1 MGKKGKANKKK
12 GNTKT
17 ATAAAGDENIAVTSK
32 KALFEEPKKA
42 SPTTLKESVMQNT
55 AAEEKKKEAP
65 KTEAKE
71 EIKAEETQTELK
83 EEPQTERKEDGH
95 SSIDDWFAK
104 QRRQLVT
111 ITEQPKAAAQGAADR
126 RKLTDGLDSS
136 SQLTDASFVH
146 DVNASTSF
154 DLWLERQKK
163 ELSTMVGTVET
174 LASPVKMED
183 WEATLAKKSSDSLE
197 KWKASLVDEPVSK
210 TKVSIEVDQTHK
222 EAVQEL
228 ERSLEKMATASTNH
242 LDRIQ
247 ANEQSLEVSHIEKMM
262 NLQFSMED
270 RLYGTKYEE

>member
-12 GNTKT
+12 GSTKT

-32 KALFEEPKKA
+32 KASEEPKKA
-42 SPTTLKESVMQNT
+42 SPTTLKESVMQNA
-55 AAEEKKKEAP
+55 AAEEKEKEAP

-71 EIKAEETQTELK
+71 EIKAEDTQTEVK
-83 EEPQTERKEDGH
+83 EEPKTEPKEDGH

-104 QRRQLVT
+104 QRRQLAT

-136 SQLTDASFVH
+136 SQLTDASFVQ

-174 LASPVKMED
+174 LGSPVKMED
-183 WEATLAKKSSDSLE
+183 WEATLAKKSSDSLQ

-222 EAVQEL
+222 VAVQEL

-242 LDRIQ
+242 LDRME
-247 ANEQSLEVSHIEKMM
+247 ANEQSLEASHIEKMM

-270 RLYGTKYEE
+270 RLYGTKYVE

>member
-83 EEPQTERKEDGH
+83 EEPQTERKEDSH

-111 ITEQPKAAAQGAADR
+111 ITEQPKAAAQVQRLVQPIACTQHGSSWCSGCSRSSQADR
-126 RKLTDGLDSS
+126 R
-136 SQLTDASFVH
+136 
-146 DVNASTSF
+146 
-154 DLWLERQKK
+154 
-163 ELSTMVGTVET
+163 VGFF
-174 LASPVKMED
+174 LP
-183 WEATLAKKSSDSLE
+183 
-197 KWKASLVDEPVSK
+197 
-210 TKVSIEVDQTHK
+210 
-222 EAVQEL
+222 
-228 ERSLEKMATASTNH
+228 
-242 LDRIQ
+242 
-247 ANEQSLEVSHIEKMM
+247 AN
-262 NLQFSMED
+262 
-270 RLYGTKYEE
+270 